1 MIRPNRPA
9 RFRYLGL
16 ALIVAGLAVF
26 AGACRNETDDRFFK
40 IPTDFT
46 LTDHTGAPFRMADQ
60 KGKVVLLY
68 FGFTNC
74 PDFCPQT
81 LAKIRRAYEI
91 IGARSAKVQTVMV
104 TVDPERDTAEALAR
118 FMGYY
123 EINALGLRGAPEEI
137 RAVAAQF
144 GAFYQRAPLPE
155 SALGYTVDHSTQLFL
170 IDQEGRVRQLL
181 KSTDSPAAVADAVER
196 LLPWF

>member
-1 MIRPNRPA
+1 MNRPA
-9 RFRYLGL
+9 RHLKV
-16 ALIVAGLAVF
+16 ALIVAALALALF
-26 AGACRNETDDRFFK
+26 AGACRNETDERFFK

-60 KGKVVLLY
+60 GGKVVLLY

-81 LAKIRRAYEI
+81 LAKIRRAFEI

-104 TVDPERDTAEALAR
+104 TVDPERDTPEALKR
-118 FMGYY
+118 FMDYY
-123 EINALGLRGAPEEI
+123 EIRALGLRGSPEEI
-137 RAVAAQF
+137 RQVAAQF
-144 GAFYQRAPLPE
+144 GVFYQRAPLPE

-181 KSTDSPAAVADAVER
+181 KSTDSPAAVADAIER

>member
-1 MIRPNRPA
+1 MNGPTRSLRP
-9 RFRYLGL
+9 LQL
-16 ALIVAGLAVF
+16 ALLAV
-26 AGACRNETDDRFFK
+26 ALAASAAACRNETDERFFK

-60 KGKVVLLY
+60 QGKVVLLY

-104 TVDPERDTAEALAR
+104 TVDPDRDTPEALKR
-118 FMGYY
+118 FMDYY
-123 EINALGLRGAPEEI
+123 EIGALGLRGSPEEI
-137 RAVAAQF
+137 RQVAAQF
-144 GAFYQRAPLPE
+144 GVFYQRAPLPG

-181 KSTDSPAAVADAVER
+181 KSADSPAAVADAIER